1 MRRWFQRLLTLA
13 LTGFLLPGVVWAQ
26 EAIIQGRVTDE
37 RGEPLPGANVSITEL
52 TIGSATDIDGNYS
65 FTVPAD
71 LVRGQTVTLVARFVG
86 YKPAEQQF
94 ELTPGRHTFDF
105 TLEPDLLRLEEV
117 VVTGVAAETPR
128 KKLSFTVDRV
138 DTEKLQQV
146 IAPDPGTALQAKVA
160 AAVVVRPTGEPGR
173 DPSIRLR
180 SATAIRGD
188 QEPLIIVDGVIM
200 EGSLADLNA
209 DDIES
214 IEVIKDAAA
223 ASIWGSRAAN
233 GVIRIFTK
241 RGTNVAAGR
250 TQVTIRN
257 DFGISSPYRF
267 IDMAESHPYLVA
279 EVNGKLRFVDQ
290 DGNPLSPGDNPV
302 LDPDGIADNPWPC
315 IEQPVKQPDGTIT
328 EELYC
333 NISDPQRDFFTSNPT
348 FNNYISVAQNTQKT
362 NFMASF
368 SNTREGGILREVTG
382 YTRQNFR
389 INLDH
394 RVLNNLDFSASMMYG
409 QSERDDVV
417 EGPGSPFYGLLF
429 MPPNVNLEAPNEEDG
444 SKYNWDAA
452 WVYGLSLE
460 LNPLYELANR
470 DRKRRVVRQLASF
483 KTNWRPFRWLM
494 LEGLVGL
501 DRQQTYWKDLF
512 PRGYLSD
519 NPADFKGRLYRFN
532 QDNRAINTS
541 LTALL
546 SYSFGDLNTK
556 LKLSYLYE
564 DERTEQFSVTG
575 REFAVSGVEDLGA
588 TVGDKTI
595 DSYIADIRSENY
607 FAILTFDFKDR
618 YIGDV
623 MIRRDGSS
631 LFGPDARWAT
641 YYRASVA
648 WRLGEEPFFNVPG
661 INEFRLRASIGTA
674 GLRPGFSAQYETF
687 SIVSGNPVKNTLGN
701 RLLRPAKS
709 TAIEYGVNIDF
720 LDRYSFQA
728 SYALNKTEDQILL
741 VPLPAATGY
750 RFQWR
755 NAGTLEGNTFE
766 MQLNTILAQRDDF
779 SWTLDITFDRTRQK
793 ITELFVPPYRT
804 GFYYIAP
811 NETFGIIYGEYFARS
826 LDDIAPML
834 DPGAATPYA
843 GMSLDDFMV
852 NEDGFV
858 VLKSAYGTPD
868 EKPIK
873 VLDPAS
879 GNPVLRKIG
888 DSNPDFN
895 MGFATNLRYK
905 NFNLYALVQW
915 QKGGDVYNNTRQ
927 WVLRELRG
935 GDVDQRGKKVKKP
948 WGYYA
953 TLYNVNATNNYFVE
967 DGGFVKLR
975 EVSLTY
981 TLGRRALAAFMPS
994 LQQLRVGVTGRNLL
1008 TFTGYKGYDPESA
1021 RNVDVNGTADP
1032 TVFGGDSYGYPLFRS
1047 FTFTVQLVF

>member
-1 MRRWFQRLLTLA
+1 MRRWFHRLLTLA
-13 LTGFLLPGVVWAQ
+13 VTGFLLPNSAWAQ
-26 EAIIQGRVTDE
+26 EAIIQGKVTDE
-37 RGEPLPGANVSITEL
+37 RGEPLPGANVMITEL
-52 TIGSATDIDGNYS
+52 TLGSATDIDGNYS
-65 FTVPAD
+65 FTVPAS
-71 LVRGQTVTLVARFVG
+71 LVQNQNVTLVARFVG

-94 ELTPGRHTFDF
+94 QLTPGRYTFNF
-105 TLEPDLLRLEEV
+105 TLGLDLLRLEEV

-160 AAVVVRPTGEPGR
+160 AAIVIRPSGEPGQS
-173 DPSIRLR
+173 PAIRLR
-180 SATAIRGD
+180 SATAISGS
-188 QEPLIIVDGVIM
+188 QTPLIIVDGVIM
-200 EGSLADLNA
+200 EGALADLNA

-214 IEVIKDAAA
+214 IEVVKDAAG

-257 DFGISSPYRF
+257 DFGISVPYRF
-267 IDMAESHPYLVA
+267 IKMANHHPYLVK
-279 EVNGKLRFVDQ
+279 EIDGKLRFVDA
-290 DGNPLSPGDNPV
+290 DGNPISPDQNPV
-302 LDPDGIADNPWPC
+302 LEPDGIADNPWPC
-315 IEQPVKQPDGTIT
+315 IEQPVKKPDGTIT

-333 NISDPQRDFFTSNPT
+333 KTSDPQRDFFTSNPT

-368 SNTREGGILREVTG
+368 SNTREGGVLREVTG
-382 YTRQNFR
+382 YTRQTFR

-394 RVLNNLDFSASMMYG
+394 RVLNNLDFSTSMMYG

-417 EGPGSPFYGLLF
+417 EGSGSPFYGLLF
-429 MPPNVNLEAPNEEDG
+429 MPPNVNLKAPNEEDG
-444 SKYNWDAA
+444 SKYNWNAA

-470 DRKRRVVRQLASF
+470 DRKRRVVRQLVSL
-483 KTNWRPFRWLM
+483 KSNWRPFQWLN
-494 LEGLVGL
+494 LEGQLGL

-532 QDNRAINTS
+532 GDNRAINLSFTS
-541 LTALL
+541 LLAR
-546 SYSFGDLNTK
+546 SFGDLNTK
-556 LKLSYLYE
+556 LRLSYLYE
-564 DERTEQFSVTG
+564 DEHYEEFSVTG
-575 REFAVSGVEDLGA
+575 REFAVAGVEDLGA

-595 DSYIADIRSENY
+595 DSFISDTRAEN
-607 FAILTFDFKDR
+607 FFGIFSFDFKDR

-623 MIRRDGSS
+623 MLRRDGSS
-631 LFGPDARWAT
+631 RFGADARWAT
-641 YYRASVA
+641 YYRASAA
-648 WRLGEEPFFNVPG
+648 WRVSEEPFFNVPG

-687 SIVSGNPVKNTLGN
+687 QIVAGNPVKNTLGN
-701 RLLRPAKS
+701 RLLKPARS

-720 LDRYSFQA
+720 LNRYSFQA
-728 SYALNKTEDQILL
+728 SYALNTTEDQILL
-741 VPLPAATGY
+741 VPLPAASGY
-750 RFQWR
+750 RFQFK
-755 NAGTLEGNTFE
+755 NAGTLEGKTFE
-766 MQLNTILAQRDDF
+766 MQLNTILVQQNDF
-779 SWTLDITFDRTRQK
+779 SWTFDVTFDRMRQK
-793 ITELFVPPYRT
+793 ITKLNLPPYRT
-804 GFYYIAP
+804 DYSYIAP

-826 LDDIAPML
+826 LDDIEPML
-834 DPGAATPYA
+834 ASDAATPYR
-843 GMSLDDFMV
+843 GMSLEDFIV
-852 NEDGFV
+852 NEDGYV
-858 VLKSAYGTPD
+858 VLKNDHRTPN

-873 VLDPAS
+873 VLDPAT

-888 DSNPDFN
+888 DANPDFN

-915 QKGGDVYNNTRQ
+915 QQGGDVYNNTRQ

-935 GDVDQRGKKVKKP
+935 GEVDQAGKKEEEKKP
-948 WGYYA
+948 WSYYA
-953 TLYNVNATNNYFVE
+953 TLYSTNSINNHFVE

-975 EVSLTY
+975 EVALSY
-981 TLGRRALAAFMPS
+981 TLDRRALAAFAPA
-994 LQQLRVGVTGRNLL
+994 LQQLRVGLTGRNLL

-1021 RNVDVNGTADP
+1021 RNDVDDP
-1032 TVFGGDSYGYPLFRS
+1032 TVFAGDSYGYPLFRS
-1047 FTFTVQLVF
+1047 FTVSVQLVF